1 MEIAGKVIIITG
13 GAAGIG
19 AGLAERFH
27 QDGAKHI
34 MVADLDEKKVKQVAQ
49 RVGGKG
55 VCLDVSNEVAI
66 KALVAEVEQEQGRI
80 DLFVSNAGYVSFE
93 GLEGDIGALDR
104 MWGVHVKAHVY
115 AARAV
120 LPGMIARGEGY
131 LLNTASAAGLLSQIG
146 SMHYSVT
153 KAAAVGLAEW
163 LQITHANQGIRV
175 SVLCPQEVATDI
187 DKNMYKSEGSVA
199 AGAKMAAGDGVL
211 SSAEVAEAVVK
222 ALREERF
229 LVLPHPEVAEYA
241 KRKGTDRDRWL
252 KGMRRFQ
259 DKLYEGNVP
268 PGEWLVSKGTLDTAT
283 GENQ

>member
-1 MEIAGKVIIITG
+1 MEIEGKVIIITG

-34 MVADLDEKKVKQVAQ
+34 VVADLDEKKVKQVAI

-187 DKNMYKSEGSVA
+187 DKNMYKSKGSVV

-211 SSAEVAEAVVK
+211 SSAEVAEAVVE

-252 KGMRRFQ
+252 KGMWRFQ
-259 DKLYEGNVP
+259 DKLYEGKVP
-268 PGEWLVSKGTLDTAT
+268 PGEWIVSK
-283 GENQ
+283 

>member
-13 GAAGIG
+13 GATGIG

-34 MVADLDEKKVKQVAQ
+34 VVADLDEKKIKQVAI

-120 LPGMIARGEGY
+120 LPGMIERGEGY

-211 SSAEVAEAVVK
+211 SSAEVAEAVVE

-259 DKLYEGNVP
+259 DKLYEGKVP
-268 PGEWLVSKGTLDTAT
+268 PGEWLVSK
-283 GENQ
+283 

>member
-1 MEIAGKVIIITG
+1 MEIEGKVIIITG

-34 MVADLDEKKVKQVAQ
+34 VVADLDEKKVKQVAI

-120 LPGMIARGEGY
+120 LPGMIDRGEGY

-211 SSAEVAEAVVK
+211 SSAEVAEAVVE

-259 DKLYEGNVP
+259 DKLYEGKIP
-268 PGEWLVSKGTLDTAT
+268 PGEWLVSK
-283 GENQ
+283 

>member
-1 MEIAGKVIIITG
+1 
-13 GAAGIG
+13 
-19 AGLAERFH
+19 
-27 QDGAKHI
+27 
-34 MVADLDEKKVKQVAQ
+34 
-49 RVGGKG
+49 
-55 VCLDVSNEVAI
+55 
-66 KALVAEVEQEQGRI
+66 VAEVEQEQGRI

-131 LLNTASAAGLLSQIG
+131 LLNTASAAGLLIQIG

-187 DKNMYKSEGSVA
+187 DKNMYKSKGSVV

-211 SSAEVAEAVVK
+211 SSAEVAEAVVE

>member
-1 MEIAGKVIIITG
+1 MEIEGKVIIITG

-34 MVADLDEKKVKQVAQ
+34 VVADLDEKKVKQVAI

-120 LPGMIARGEGY
+120 LPGMIERGEGY

-187 DKNMYKSEGSVA
+187 DKNMYKSKGSVV

-211 SSAEVAEAVVK
+211 SSAEVAEAVVE

-259 DKLYEGNVP
+259 DKLYEGKIP
-268 PGEWLVSKGTLDTAT
+268 PGEWLVSK
-283 GENQ
+283 

>member
-1 MEIAGKVIIITG
+1 MEIEGKVIIITG

-34 MVADLDEKKVKQVAQ
+34 VVADLDEKKVKQVAI

-120 LPGMIARGEGY
+120 LPGMIERGEGY
-131 LLNTASAAGLLSQIG
+131 LLNTASAAGLLIQIG

-153 KAAAVGLAEW
+153 KAAAVSLAEW

-199 AGAKMAAGDGVL
+199 AGSKMAAGDGVL
-211 SSAEVAEAVVK
+211 SSAEVAEAVVE

-241 KRKGTDRDRWL
+241 KRKATDRDRWL

-259 DKLYEGNVP
+259 DKLYEGKVP
-268 PGEWLVSKGTLDTAT
+268 PGEWLVSFNK
-283 GENQ
+283 

>member
-1 MEIAGKVIIITG
+1 MEIEGKVIIITG

-34 MVADLDEKKVKQVAQ
+34 VVADLDEKKVKQVAI

-93 GLEGDIGALDR
+93 GLEGDIVALDR

-199 AGAKMAAGDGVL
+199 AGSKMAAGDGVL
-211 SSAEVAEAVVK
+211 SSAEVAEAVVE

-259 DKLYEGNVP
+259 DKLYEGKIP
-268 PGEWLVSKGTLDTAT
+268 PGEWLVSK
-283 GENQ
+283 

>member
-1 MEIAGKVIIITG
+1 MEIEGKVIIITG

-27 QDGAKHI
+27 QDGAKQI
-34 MVADLDEKKVKQVAQ
+34 VVADLDEKKVKQVAI

-187 DKNMYKSEGSVA
+187 DKNMHKSEGSVA

-211 SSAEVAEAVVK
+211 SSAEVAEVVVE

-252 KGMRRFQ
+252 KGMQRFQ
-259 DKLYEGNVP
+259 DKLYEGKVP
-268 PGEWLVSKGTLDTAT
+268 PGEWLVSK
-283 GENQ
+283 

>member
-1 MEIAGKVIIITG
+1 MEIEGKVIIITG

-34 MVADLDEKKVKQVAQ
+34 VVADLDEKKVKQVAI

-211 SSAEVAEAVVK
+211 SSAEVAEVVVE

-259 DKLYEGNVP
+259 DKLYEGKIP
-268 PGEWLVSKGTLDTAT
+268 PGEWLVSK
-283 GENQ
+283 

>member
-1 MEIAGKVIIITG
+1 MELAGKVTIITG

-19 AGLAERFH
+19 AGLAKRFH
-27 QDGAKHI
+27 AEGAKHI
-34 MVADLDEKKVKQVAQ
+34 VVADLDEEKVKQVAQ
-49 RVGGKG
+49 SVGGTG
-55 VCLDVSNEVAI
+55 VCLDVSDEAEI
-66 KALVAEVEQEQGRI
+66 KALVQEVEQEQGQI

-104 MWGVHVKAHVY
+104 MWGVHVKAHIY

-146 SMHYSVT
+146 SMHYSIT

-163 LQITHANQGIRV
+163 LQITHGNQGIRV
-175 SVLCPQEVATDI
+175 SVLCPQAVATDI
-187 DKNMYKSEGSVA
+187 GKNMYKAENATTVGTP
-199 AGAKMAAGDGVL
+199 MASGDGVL
-211 SSAEVAEAVVK
+211 SSADVAETVVE

-229 LVLPHPEVAEYA
+229 LVLPHPEVTEYV
-241 KRKGTDRDRWL
+241 KRKGLDRDRWL

-259 DKLYEGNVP
+259 DRLYEGKVS
-268 PGEWLVSKGTLDTAT
+268 PGEWLVSQIK
-283 GENQ
+283 

>member
-1 MEIAGKVIIITG
+1 M
-13 GAAGIG
+13 
-19 AGLAERFH
+19 
-27 QDGAKHI
+27 
-34 MVADLDEKKVKQVAQ
+34 
-49 RVGGKG
+49 
-55 VCLDVSNEVAI
+55 
-66 KALVAEVEQEQGRI
+66 
-80 DLFVSNAGYVSFE
+80 SNAGYVSFE

-131 LLNTASAAGLLSQIG
+131 LLNTASAAGLLIQIG

-187 DKNMYKSEGSVA
+187 GKNMYKSEGSAA
-199 AGAKMAAGDGVL
+199 AGVSMAAGDGVL
-211 SSAEVAEAVVK
+211 SSAEVAEAVVE
-222 ALREERF
+222 ALREELF
-229 LVLPHPEVAEYA
+229 LVLPHPEVAEYV

-259 DKLYEGNVP
+259 DKLYEGKIP
-268 PGEWLVSKGTLDTAT
+268 PGEWVVSK
-283 GENQ
+283 

>member
-34 MVADLDEKKVKQVAQ
+34 VVADLDEKKVKQVAI

-120 LPGMIARGEGY
+120 LPGMIERGEGY

-187 DKNMYKSEGSVA
+187 DKNMYKSKGSVV

-211 SSAEVAEAVVK
+211 SSAEVAEVVVE

-241 KRKGTDRDRWL
+241 KRKGIDRDRWL

-259 DKLYEGNVP
+259 DKLYEGKVP

>member
-1 MEIAGKVIIITG
+1 
-13 GAAGIG
+13 
-19 AGLAERFH
+19 
-27 QDGAKHI
+27 
-34 MVADLDEKKVKQVAQ
+34 
-49 RVGGKG
+49 
-55 VCLDVSNEVAI
+55 
-66 KALVAEVEQEQGRI
+66 
-80 DLFVSNAGYVSFE
+80 
-93 GLEGDIGALDR
+93 

-153 KAAAVGLAEW
+153 KAAAVSLAEW

-187 DKNMYKSEGSVA
+187 DNNMYKSEGSVA
-199 AGAKMAAGDGVL
+199 AGSKMAAGDGVL
-211 SSAEVAEAVVK
+211 SSAEVAEAVVE

-229 LVLPHPEVAEYA
+229 LVLPHPEVAEYV
-241 KRKGTDRDRWL
+241 KRKGIDRDRWL

-259 DKLYEGNVP
+259 DKLYKGKIP
-268 PGEWLVSKGTLDTAT
+268 PGEWLVSK
-283 GENQ
+283 

>member
-199 AGAKMAAGDGVL
+199 AGSKMAAGDGVL
-211 SSAEVAEAVVK
+211 SSAEVAEAVVE

-259 DKLYEGNVP
+259 DKIYEGKIP
-268 PGEWLVSKGTLDTAT
+268 PGEWLVSK
-283 GENQ
+283 

>member
-1 MEIAGKVIIITG
+1 MEIEGKVIIITG

-27 QDGAKHI
+27 QDGAKQI
-34 MVADLDEKKVKQVAQ
+34 VVADLDEKKVKQVAI

-211 SSAEVAEAVVK
+211 SSAEVAEAVVE

-259 DKLYEGNVP
+259 DKLYEGKVP
-268 PGEWLVSKGTLDTAT
+268 PGEWLVSK
-283 GENQ
+283 